1 MSARERSINQN
12 ILKAI
17 KKSRHGV
24 GLRLLAP
31 TKLTKE
37 ELKKERLK
45 LITLRTTMEKM
56 LVDVTDELK
65 DKEEAQQKT
74 LTFTQEYNSLE
85 RALDTMEKEEE
96 KKKKE
101 EVSNDNDHRIE
112 SPSAAQERNEA
123 ASSEHNIT
131 RELQQ
136 LQQTINNQSF
146 EHGTVSSKLFF
157 RLSSSHY
164 LYLYK

>member
-1 MSARERSINQN
+1 
-12 ILKAI
+12 
-17 KKSRHGV
+17 
-24 GLRLLAP
+24 
-31 TKLTKE
+31 
-37 ELKKERLK
+37 
-45 LITLRTTMEKM
+45 MEKM

-65 DKEEAQQKT
+65 EKEEAQQKT

-96 KKKKE
+96 KKKE
-101 EVSNDNDHRIE
+101 EESNDNDHHME

-136 LQQTINNQSF
+136 LQQSINNQSF
-146 EHGTVSSKLFF
+146 EHGTVSYKLFF
-157 RLSSSHY
+157 SS
-164 LYLYK
+164 LFPTLPIFMILVD